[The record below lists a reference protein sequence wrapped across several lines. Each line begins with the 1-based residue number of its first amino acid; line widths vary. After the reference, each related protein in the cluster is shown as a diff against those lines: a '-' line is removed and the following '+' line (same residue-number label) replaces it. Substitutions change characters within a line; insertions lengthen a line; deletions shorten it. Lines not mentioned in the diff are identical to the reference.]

1 MLFCRSSKRWKI
13 SIWKLFF
20 SELVF
25 ILAHD
30 GLMVPNRIFS
40 ICRCNRMSAVRSLT
54 IRHEKAT
61 SFIWLVMRFFHQ
73 ILIPWNV
80 LVVGLENPLRLM
92 HLITQKNHLLFL
104 KVVSVA
110 CCNLY
115 QKSNRLLAV
124 PLDASVFYHETD
136 ILNWERIK
144 NRGWLISLR
153 SLAALLLD
161 DVPHII

>member
-25 ILAHD
+25 ILAHE

-40 ICRCNRMSAVRSLT
+40 ICRCNRMRAVRSLT

-80 LVVGLENPLRLM
+80 LVVGLENPLQLT
-92 HLITQKNHLLFL
+92 HLITQKNDLLFL
-104 KVVSVA
+104 KVVSR
-110 CCNLY
+110 CLL
-115 QKSNRLLAV
+115 QPISKSKQA
-124 PLDASVFYHETD
+124 PCSASASVFYHETD

-144 NRGWLISLR
+144 NRGWSISLR

-161 DVPHII
+161 DIPHVI